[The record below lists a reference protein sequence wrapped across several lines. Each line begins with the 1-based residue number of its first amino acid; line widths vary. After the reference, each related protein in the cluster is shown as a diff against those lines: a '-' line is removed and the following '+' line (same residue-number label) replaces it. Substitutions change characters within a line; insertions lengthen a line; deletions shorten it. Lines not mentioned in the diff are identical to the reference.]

1 MKLPEKTKGTCLSR
15 IQTISGI
22 KQKGAIKIARHLL
35 AYPEQ
40 AVDLTISQLAAKMST
55 SVASLS
61 RFCSRLG
68 YENYRAFQIDL
79 TASLANAPSP
89 VSDMFRTNDSP
100 STIIKRVF
108 EINRQSLTDT
118 EKLLEHKDL
127 ILIAKLI
134 IRTRKVFFLGIG
146 GSALIARQGALR
158 FESLGIMALAIT
170 DPYEGLLTLSS
181 ATSDDVVFGISHT
194 GRSELIV
201 KLLKLAQ
208 DKGARTVGIANY
220 VDSPLSKLSEF
231 SLLTSFGER
240 RINAAVSSSRI
251 AQMCILDALYF
262 LAAYYQSS
270 KAEHL
275 ALQAEE
281 AAEKLLRAKG

>member
-61 RFCSRLG
+61 RFCGRLG

-201 KLLKLAQ
+201 RLLKLAQ
-208 DKGARTVGIANY
+208 DKGARTVGITNY
-220 VDSPLSKLSEF
+220 VDSPLAELSKF
-231 SLLTSFGER
+231 ALLTSFGER

-281 AAEKLLRAKG
+281 AAEKLLRAKR